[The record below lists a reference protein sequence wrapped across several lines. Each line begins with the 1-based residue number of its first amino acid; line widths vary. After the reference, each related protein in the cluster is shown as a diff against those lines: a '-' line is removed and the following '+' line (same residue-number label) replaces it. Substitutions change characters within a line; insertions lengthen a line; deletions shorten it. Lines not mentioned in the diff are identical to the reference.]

1 MSISTKI
8 TGDKVNSILGFSNNK
23 SDGYRHNTD
32 YKKNN
37 YFIKSVFENGDHPI
51 ELITS
56 FTDNKFGANGF
67 YASPSATEQYE
78 ETQSSLVGLSMSI
91 FSEKLVLNQKF
102 IGEEVRTNTYTSGI
116 THRSTEIFIL
126 QTRFQLN

>member
-1 MSISTKI
+1 MVTD
-8 TGDKVNSILGFSNNK
+8 TIL
-23 SDGYRHNTD
+23 TT
-32 YKKNN
+32 KNN

-78 ETQSSLVGLSMSI
+78 ETQSSFVGLSMSI
-91 FSEKLVLNQKF
+91 FSEKLVLKPKF
-102 IGEEVRTNTYTSGI
+102 IGEEVRTNTYIRDNHWSQK
-116 THRSTEIFIL
+116 SSYYKQDFS
-126 QTRFQLN
+126 